1 MKVENLNPSVWAR
14 TWLVTDADTGLCA
27 LVDPVYDYMESYDE
41 ELAKRG
47 LNLRYVIATHTHADH
62 ITACFE
68 FAKRDSV
75 DYVMWHDT
83 ASLGVTK
90 YVYDEEKIMLGKT
103 PISFH
108 FAPGHTS
115 DSMIVQVPGSIMTGD
130 FLFTGKG
137 GVGRDDLPSGRYKV
151 HWDAL
156 QVLKRFDGEDM
167 VLTGHDPP
175 ECEMQTLG
183 WNRENNPVL
192 LMKSYGEYKQ
202 WQDEVNAGL
211 GAVSKIKV
219 AVPANIFAEI
229 PENIPWLD

>member
-1 MKVENLNPSVWAR
+1 MKIENLNSGIWAR
-14 TWLVTDADTGLCA
+14 TWLVVDEATKMVA
-27 LVDPVYDYMESYDE
+27 LVDPVYDYMAEYDQI
-41 ELAKRG
+41 LLQRG
-47 LNLRYVIATHTHADH
+47 FILRYAIATHTHADH

-68 FAKRDSV
+68 YAKRESV
-75 DYVMWHDT
+75 DYVMWNDT
-83 ASLGVTK
+83 SSLGVTK

-115 DSMIVQVPGSIMTGD
+115 DSMIVQVPGNIMTGD

-151 HWDAL
+151 HWEAL
-156 QVLKRFDGEDM
+156 SVLDRFQGTDL

-183 WNRENNPVL
+183 WNRKNNPVL
-192 LMKSYGEYKQ
+192 KMETFEEYKK
-202 WQDEVNAGL
+202 WQDQVNAGL

-229 PENIPWLD
+229 PEDIPWLN

>member
-1 MKVENLNPSVWAR
+1 MKVENLNSGIWAR
-14 TWLVTDADTGLCA
+14 TWLVVDEATKMVA
-27 LVDPVYDYMESYDE
+27 LVDPVYDYMAEYDQI
-41 ELAKRG
+41 LLQRG
-47 LNLRYVIATHTHADH
+47 FILRYAIATHTHADH

-68 FAKRDSV
+68 YAKRESV
-75 DYVMWHDT
+75 DYVMWNDT
-83 ASLGVTK
+83 SSLGVTK

-115 DSMIVQVPGSIMTGD
+115 DSMIVQVPGNIMTGD

-151 HWDAL
+151 HWEAL
-156 QVLKRFDGEDM
+156 SVLDRFQGTDL

-183 WNRENNPVL
+183 WNRKNNPVL
-192 LMKSYGEYKQ
+192 KMETFEEYKK
-202 WQDEVNAGL
+202 WQDQVNAGL

-229 PENIPWLD
+229 PEDIPWLN

>member
-90 YVYDEEKIMLGKT
+90 YVYDEEKIKLGKT
-103 PISFH
+103 PI
-108 FAPGHTS
+108 
-115 DSMIVQVPGSIMTGD
+115 
-130 FLFTGKG
+130 
-137 GVGRDDLPSGRYKV
+137 
-151 HWDAL
+151 
-156 QVLKRFDGEDM
+156 
-167 VLTGHDPP
+167 
-175 ECEMQTLG
+175 
-183 WNRENNPVL
+183 
-192 LMKSYGEYKQ
+192 
-202 WQDEVNAGL
+202 
-211 GAVSKIKV
+211 
-219 AVPANIFAEI
+219 
-229 PENIPWLD
+229 